1 MLQPTPGRTRLVVF
15 DLDGTLIDSTGD
27 LAAAVNRTLAR
38 VAPGTAGLALSVV
51 RRLVGN
57 GARVLVERSLREA
70 GVSASVDDTLA
81 IFQDCY
87 RSCLL
92 DTTRLYAGV
101 AEGIALLDDCSLAVL
116 TNKSGDMSRT
126 ILAGL
131 GIADR
136 FARIYGGSDLPA
148 PKPDPAGLRLVM
160 HDLYAAPEETV
171 LVGDLPVD
179 VQTGRAACV
188 WTVGVTYGFD
198 PDGLARSVP
207 DRLVSDLRELK
218 GALP

>member
-1 MLQPTPGRTRLVVF
+1 VF

-27 LAAAVNRTLAR
+27 LAEAVNRTLAR
-38 VAPGTAGLALSVV
+38 LAPGTAGLDRSVV

-70 GVSASVDDTLA
+70 GVTAAVDDALA

-92 DTTRLYAGV
+92 DTTRLYPGV
-101 AEGIALLDDCSLAVL
+101 AEGIALLDGRTLAVL

-160 HDLYAAPEETV
+160 RDLGATPEETAM
-171 LVGDLPVD
+171 VGDLPVD
-179 VQTGRAACV
+179 VQTARTAGV

-198 PDGLARSVP
+198 PVGLSQSGP
-207 DRLVSDLRELK
+207 DRLVNDLRELK